1 MKLLVNLLLFL
12 IVTSCTQ
19 KEVTEE
25 GYLQIEDSK
34 VHYKISGTGNPVLLL
49 HGGELNLS
57 AWDSQISDLNKQNFK
72 TIRYSELG
80 HGKTQRGKVDLKGTE
95 IINHFINEKCNG
107 QKVSIIGLSWGGV
120 LATDYALE
128 YPNKVTKIILVSP
141 GINGWDWF
149 ANQKTRKKYEI
160 LQKAYEDND
169 SLKVGKLSYKYWI
182 VGPKRKESEMD
193 LKARTNL
200 KEMISYNINNHW
212 GEARSSLDS
221 INSIDRLKEIEIPS
235 LIISGD
241 KDSEDILEISKLYK
255 SNIKNSKRVVLTD
268 VGHSLNMEKPK
279 EFNETIIR
287 FLKQ

>member
-1 MKLLVNLLLFL
+1 MKLSINILLILS
-12 IVTSCTQ
+12 IISCTQ
-19 KEVTEE
+19 KETTEE

-34 VHYKISGTGNPVLLL
+34 VHYKISGTGSPVLLL

-57 AWDSQISDLNKQNFK
+57 AWDSQISDLNEQNFK

-95 IINHFINEKCNG
+95 IINHFVNEKCNG
-107 QKVSIIGLSWGGV
+107 QKVTIIGLSWGGV
-120 LATDYALE
+120 LATDYALK
-128 YPNKVTKIILVSP
+128 YPDKVAKIVLVSP

-149 ANQKTRKKYEI
+149 ANPKTRKKYEI
-160 LQKAYEDND
+160 LQKAYQDND
-169 SLKVGKLSYKYWI
+169 SLKVGELAYQYWI
-182 VGPKRKESEMD
+182 VGPKRTEFEMD
-193 LKARTNL
+193 LKARTSL
-200 KEMISYNINNHW
+200 KEMIDYNINNHW

-255 SNIKNSKRVVLTD
+255 SNIKNAKRVVLKD

-279 EFNETIIR
+279 EFNEIIIR